1 MSRLKNLQDKK
12 EILTQQWSI
21 IKSSTCIMV
30 KLIQMIKDFTR
41 CAGNDQTMLRLCD
54 HHKRRAEVVPTH
66 VITSFRDSIAF
77 SSVIL
82 SGLSSDVCFFMSAA
96 LKEKEKGKVCWEAKK
111 AEKDEN
117 HVDKGEKKR
126 TEKKRNYRQY
136 QQETMK
142 EGGRYW
148 RRQIR
153 RKDKEGC
160 N

>member
-1 MSRLKNLQDKK
+1 MSRLKNLHDKK

-21 IKSSTCIMV
+21 IKSSTYIMV
-30 KLIQMIKDFTR
+30 KLIQMIKDVLETIKQ
-41 CAGNDQTMLRLCD
+41 CCGCVIITKEGLRLCQLTSSLLSETQLLSPVLSCLGC
-54 HHKRRAEVVPTH
+54 HRTYASLCLQRWKKKKRESLLR
-66 VITSFRDSIAF
+66 
-77 SSVIL
+77 
-82 SGLSSDVCFFMSAA
+82 G
-96 LKEKEKGKVCWEAKK
+96 KK

-136 QQETMK
+136 QQEIMK

>member
-1 MSRLKNLQDKK
+1 MSRLKNLHDKK

-21 IKSSTCIMV
+21 IKSSTYIMV

-96 LKEKEKGKVCWEAKK
+96 LKEKKKGKFVERQKGRKRWKSCGQRWE
-111 AEKDEN
+111 EKNRE
-117 HVDKGEKKR
+117 EKKLQ
-126 TEKKRNYRQY
+126 TVSTGDN
-136 QQETMK
+136 
-142 EGGRYW
+142 EGGR
-148 RRQIR
+148 QVL
-153 RKDKEGC
+153 KETDKEKRQGGM
-160 N
+160 